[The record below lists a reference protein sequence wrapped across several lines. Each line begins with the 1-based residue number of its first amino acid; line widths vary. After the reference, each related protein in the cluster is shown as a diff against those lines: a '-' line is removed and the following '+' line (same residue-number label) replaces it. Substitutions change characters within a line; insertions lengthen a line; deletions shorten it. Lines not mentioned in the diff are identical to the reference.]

1 MLELMVEFR
10 VWAECRPTH
19 ENEVHS
25 AKLIGDL
32 DAIEER
38 ELNQGS
44 FNSRCW
50 HRAAVALSARLSSLL
65 SNATRR
71 LSKNSDVISLA

>member
-10 VWAECRPTH
+10 VWAESRPTH

-25 AKLIGDL
+25 AKLISDL

-38 ELNQGS
+38 ELKQGS
-44 FNSRCW
+44 FDSRHYHCTGV
-50 HRAAVALSARLSSLL
+50 RALPVHPRLEL
-65 SNATRR
+65 NAAECQ
-71 LSKNSDVISLA
+71 IHY